1 MKFKSN
7 FFTRNRQNLLQKMN
21 KDSVI
26 ILLSNDQYP
35 KNGDQLFLFRQQS
48 DLFYLTGIT
57 QEKTTLVLCKDI
69 EGQSSETL
77 FILKPDLKLETW
89 EGKKLTKHNATTISG
104 IESISWNA
112 SLDRG
117 IMELIKAKTNIC
129 LLGEDAFSQ
138 TSLLNLKHISF
149 EKKIK
154 NRFPKNRIESPRQAI
169 NQLRLIKSKDEIAM
183 MQEAVNITNIAFKR
197 VLQTVKPRLKEFE
210 IEAEISYVFR
220 KNGASGHAYEPIIAS
235 GENACSLHYVQNNS
249 ILKDEDLLLMDFGA
263 DFNYYAA
270 DLSRTIPVNGKFSSR
285 QKKLYQLVLD
295 IQKKAIALFVPG
307 NTINFVN
314 KKVNDWMTESLM
326 EIGLLKNPEDL
337 QKYYPHG
344 TSHFLGIDVHD
355 VGTKEIE
362 FEKGMVLT
370 CEPGL
375 YIKEESIGIRIEN
388 DIIVADPPID
398 LMSETIRE
406 IDEIEKVMK

>member
-1 MKFKSN
+1 MKFKPN
-7 FFTRNRQNLLQKMN
+7 FFIQNRQNLFQKMS
-21 KDSVI
+21 KDSVMV
-26 ILLSNDQYP
+26 LLSNDQYP

-57 QEKTTLVLCKDI
+57 QEKTTLVLCKNSK
-69 EGQSSETL
+69 GQSSEAL

-89 EGKKLTKHNATTISG
+89 EGKKLTQDNATIISG
-104 IESISWNA
+104 VESIFWNA
-112 SLDRG
+112 SLDSK
-117 IMELIKAKTNIC
+117 IMDLIKAKTTIC

-138 TSLLNLKHISF
+138 TSSLNLKHISF

-169 NQLRLIKSKDEIAM
+169 NQLRLIKSKDEIEM

-197 VLQTVKPRLKEFE
+197 VLQTVKPNLEEFE
-210 IEAEISYVFR
+210 VEAEISYVFR

-249 ILKDEDLLLMDFGA
+249 TLKDGDLLLMDFGA
-263 DFNYYAA
+263 DVNYYAA
-270 DLSRTIPVNGKFSSR
+270 DLSRTIPVSGKFSSR
-285 QKKLYQLVLD
+285 QKELYQLVLD

-314 KKVNDWMTESLM
+314 KKVNNWMMESLT
-326 EIGLLKNPEDL
+326 EIGLLKSPEDL

-362 FEKGMVLT
+362 FKKGMVLT

-375 YIKEESIGIRIEN
+375 YIKEESIGVRIEN
-388 DIIVADPPID
+388 DIVVANPPID

-406 IDEIEKVMK
+406 IDEIEKAMK

>member
-1 MKFKSN
+1 MKFKPN
-7 FFTRNRQNLLQKMN
+7 FFIQNRQNLFQKMS
-21 KDSVI
+21 KDSVMV
-26 ILLSNDQYP
+26 LLSNDQYP

-57 QEKTTLVLCKDI
+57 QEKTTLVLCKNSK
-69 EGQSSETL
+69 GQSSEAL

-89 EGKKLTKHNATTISG
+89 EGKKLTQDNATIISG
-104 IESISWNA
+104 VESIFWNA
-112 SLDRG
+112 SLDSK
-117 IMELIKAKTNIC
+117 IMDLIKAKTTIC

-138 TSLLNLKHISF
+138 TSSLNLKHISF

-169 NQLRLIKSKDEIAM
+169 NQLRLIKSKDEIEM

-197 VLQTVKPRLKEFE
+197 VLQTVKPNLEEFE
-210 IEAEISYVFR
+210 VEAEISYVFR
-220 KNGASGHAYEPIIAS
+220 MNGASGHAYEPIIAS

-249 ILKDEDLLLMDFGA
+249 TLKDGDLLLMDFGA
-263 DFNYYAA
+263 DVNYYAA
-270 DLSRTIPVNGKFSSR
+270 DLSRTIPVSGKFSSR
-285 QKKLYQLVLD
+285 QKELYQLVLD

-314 KKVNDWMTESLM
+314 KKVNNWMMESLT
-326 EIGLLKNPEDL
+326 EIGLLKSPEDL

-362 FEKGMVLT
+362 FKKGMVLT

-375 YIKEESIGIRIEN
+375 YIKEESIGVRIEN
-388 DIIVADPPID
+388 DIVVANPPID

-406 IDEIEKVMK
+406 IDEIEKAMK